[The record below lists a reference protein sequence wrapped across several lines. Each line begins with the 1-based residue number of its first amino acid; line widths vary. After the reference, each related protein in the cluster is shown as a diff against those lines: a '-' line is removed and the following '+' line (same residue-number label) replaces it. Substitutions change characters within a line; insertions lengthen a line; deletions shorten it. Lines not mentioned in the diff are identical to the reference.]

1 MKKFLILCL
10 VLLFVLPLGCGKKEE
25 QKEEQKEVEEAVEEE
40 LPRSDV
46 KVVMIDPVSNE
57 MIGADEKPY
66 TYVYQGKAYFF
77 KTEENKEIFKK
88 DPEKYIKK
96 E

>member
-1 MKKFLILCL
+1 MKKFLIFCL

-25 QKEEQKEVEEAVEEE
+25 KKEVEEAVEEE

-77 KTEENKEIFKK
+77 KTEENRETFKK
-88 DPEKYIKK
+88 NPEKYIKK